1 MDGPDQNV
9 PLLISYN
16 IITFLEQNE
25 CIHFVLDSVI
35 ADGSSVEF
43 CQATPIGLVPS
54 RRAEDILV
62 RRTRD
67 RPRPA

>member
-16 IITFLEQNE
+16 TVTFLEQNE

-35 ADGSSVEF
+35 ADGYYVEF
-43 CQATPIGLVPS
+43 FRATPIGLVPS
-54 RRAEDILV
+54 RRPEDILA